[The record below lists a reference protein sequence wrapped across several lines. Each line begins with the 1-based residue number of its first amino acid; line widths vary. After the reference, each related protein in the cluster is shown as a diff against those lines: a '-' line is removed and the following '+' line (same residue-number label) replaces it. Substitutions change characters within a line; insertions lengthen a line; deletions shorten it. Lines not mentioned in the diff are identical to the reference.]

1 MQNPNLLSDRK
12 ALLEASR
19 KKLDESGYVYKK
31 GKSRSKQF
39 SSDDGESPVNKRGK
53 INKEFRLSRMTELRD
68 QIEDKNEQLKY
79 KELRRDAAKNVH
91 NYKECDKLTEQMSVL
106 KADRRQLQLELS
118 ALTRKQKKAEWYLAR
133 KRTALKVTA
142 PQPNSPPLHFAS
154 SSPEPRSP
162 SSSFSA
168 PRTPVSR
175 RSSLNSSPSPVLQ
188 QACIL
193 LPPAHSSTSQVDGN
207 NAFAP
212 SPCESDGT
220 LILSSDESSCDV
232 SHQLPPLKR
241 QRAFLVPNYGS
252 PYNCTSISPSH
263 SPSENTSTAVQH
275 FQ

>member
-142 PQPNSPPLHFAS
+142 PQPNSPPWHFAS

-162 SSSFSA
+162 CS
-168 PRTPVSR
+168 T
-175 RSSLNSSPSPVLQ
+175 N
-188 QACIL
+188 AC
-193 LPPAHSSTSQVDGN
+193 LP
-207 NAFAP
+207 
-212 SPCESDGT
+212 
-220 LILSSDESSCDV
+220 L
-232 SHQLPPLKR
+232 
-241 QRAFLVPNYGS
+241 
-252 PYNCTSISPSH
+252 
-263 SPSENTSTAVQH
+263 
-275 FQ
+275 